1 MSSNQRGRKRSEA
14 SRDVSEMARDRALEQ
29 VSRQMSLERIQHQAL
44 DIQSVQPLHGAV
56 TEFVAANAI
65 ATARAVSSMARDEAE
80 QQLLLGI
87 YEPFYARS
95 QQRVRNFGL

>member
-1 MSSNQRGRKRSEA
+1 MGTSKRDRQGGVERSVTA
-14 SRDVSEMARDRALEQ
+14 MARDRALEE
-29 VSRQMSLERIQHQAL
+29 VTRQMSLERIQHQAL

-65 ATARAVSSMARDEAE
+65 ATARAVSSLARDEAE